1 MLALREMDQHINTI
15 LITIKEKEKSSI
27 TDINKDP
34 YHNLDSFLNDERF
47 EIESKIQNIRLQE
60 RQQIL
65 SMKKKERKGLSNS
78 FYNTNDNKNRLLLNN
93 SAYAPSKINIARK
106 TFMGTSGDA
115 LLTNNAYQEL
125 NEFEPSSVNDKIPSK
140 FVIDYPNF
148 LKPAKYHP
156 YRRLEDHHVADVIQ
170 EARKRHEDSL
180 LKNKTDDLKYTEM
193 FFKGVE
199 DNK

>member
-1 MLALREMDQHINTI
+1 MGHRTSTTLT
-15 LITIKEKEKSSI
+15 TIKEKERSST

-78 FYNTNDNKNRLLLNN
+78 FYDPSDKNRALLNN
-93 SAYAPSKINIARK
+93 TTYAPSKINVARK

-115 LLTNNAYQEL
+115 LQVKNAYQDL

-156 YRRLEDHHVADVIQ
+156 YRRLEEHHIADVIQ
-170 EARKRHEDSL
+170 EARKRHEESL
-180 LKNKTDDLKYTEM
+180 LKNKADDLKYTEM

-199 DNK
+199 DSK